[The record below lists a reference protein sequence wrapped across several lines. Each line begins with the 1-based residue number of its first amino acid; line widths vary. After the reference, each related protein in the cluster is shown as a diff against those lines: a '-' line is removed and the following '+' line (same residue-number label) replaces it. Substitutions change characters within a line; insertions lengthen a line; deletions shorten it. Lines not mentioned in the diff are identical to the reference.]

1 MLNVETDLKQKCK
14 ELFISVCEELAQK
27 IPEKA
32 PFFLA
37 LKREASDYKNF
48 PIATNLSDVV
58 ADYYDV
64 LDDATIEK
72 FVKMRAL

>member
-1 MLNVETDLKQKCK
+1 MLNIDTDLKEKCK
-14 ELFISVCEELAQK
+14 KIFLAVCDELAQK

-37 LKREASDYKNF
+37 LKREANDYPNF
-48 PIATNLSDVV
+48 PIITNLGDVL

>member
-1 MLNVETDLKQKCK
+1 MLTIETNLEQKCK
-14 ELFISVCEELAQK
+14 NLFLAVCDELSQK

-32 PFFLA
+32 PLFLA
-37 LKREASDYKNF
+37 LKREATDYPNF
-48 PIATNLSDVV
+48 PIITNLGDVV
-58 ADYYDV
+58 ADYYDT

>member
-1 MLNVETDLKQKCK
+1 MLNIDSDLKEKCK
-14 ELFISVCEELAQK
+14 NLFLAVCDELAQK

-48 PIATNLSDVV
+48 PIITNLGDVV
-58 ADYYDV
+58 ADYYDM
-64 LDDATIEK
+64 LDSSTIEK